1 MTTKQIIDV
10 GILPNDGTGD
20 TLRDA
25 GIKINA
31 NFNDIYTVFGDGLQ
45 LFQGFVK
52 NGDQTIRL
60 GISNTAPAGITQTGT
75 IAYADGIGW
84 NPVSSLAGVPYMV
97 VYNGSSWNAINE
109 LPILGYGAEN
119 GAVLVYNNSQWTATR
134 YLHNQDITGG
144 HY

>member
-1 MTTKQIIDV
+1 MSTKQIIDV

-31 NFNDIYTVFGDGLQ
+31 NFDQVYTAIGDGLQ

-52 NGDQTIRL
+52 NGDKTVRL
-60 GISNTAPAGITQTGT
+60 GLSSSAPTGVISGT
-75 IAYADGIGW
+75 IAYADGINW
-84 NPVSSLAGVPYMV
+84 NPSVSMAGVPYMV
-97 VYNGSSWNAINE
+97 VYNGTIWESLND
-109 LPILGYGAEN
+109 LPRLGYGAEN
-119 GAVLVYNNSQWTATR
+119 GSVLVYKNSQWTATR
-134 YLHNQDITGG
+134 FLQDQDITGG